1 MPVETTHVL
10 LCSKISSS
18 WLVVKMGSKHKD
30 KQEKPKEKVRKK
42 AFTVIGLCSN
52 LFAVL
57 SVWFPQ

>member
-10 LCSKISSS
+10 VCSKISTDSS
-18 WLVVKMGSKHKD
+18 SCLVVKMGSKHKD

-57 SVWFPQ
+57 